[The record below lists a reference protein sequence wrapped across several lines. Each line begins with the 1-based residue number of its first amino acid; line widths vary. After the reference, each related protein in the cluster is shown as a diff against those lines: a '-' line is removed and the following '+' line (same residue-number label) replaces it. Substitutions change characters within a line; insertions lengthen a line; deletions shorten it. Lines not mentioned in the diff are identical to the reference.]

1 MIVDFPCDIEN
12 CTAPVEFVKGQKY
25 QSTNGVVTIFFLRCL
40 NQHYYM
46 KAEDNSVAVEQ
57 IETTWHQP
65 ELPFDN

>member
-25 QSTNGVVTIFFLRCL
+25 QSTDGVVTIFFLRCL

-46 KAEDNSVAVEQ
+46 KAEDDYSATEL
-57 IETTWHQP
+57 EWDWHQP
-65 ELPFDN
+65 ELPFES